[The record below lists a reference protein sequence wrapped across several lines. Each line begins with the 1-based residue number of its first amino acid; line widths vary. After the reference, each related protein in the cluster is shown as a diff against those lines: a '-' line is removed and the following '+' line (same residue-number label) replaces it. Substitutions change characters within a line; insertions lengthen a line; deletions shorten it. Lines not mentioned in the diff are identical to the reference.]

1 MVHKKGRKI
10 SCLFSFFSAK
20 NIVIEKLLAVT
31 HNGYIYLKN
40 YWWCSTDKLIRF
52 IKSLL
57 KGPPS
62 EEVQLKISF

>member
-1 MVHKKGRKI
+1 LVNFVRLHI
-10 SCLFSFFSAK
+10 TS
-20 NIVIEKLLAVT
+20 
-31 HNGYIYLKN
+31 YIDLEN
-40 YWWCSTDKLIRF
+40 YWRCSTDKLIRF